1 MMKNH
6 YLIGGANPITLET
19 PLKFTAPGGVAY
31 AGRGKWRLPIGDQPG
46 EWMRDYKTKPV
57 LCERGYH
64 WCVGRHVLHHMHAE
78 CYLIETRGE
87 TVTGN
92 NKNVSQGARLLRRV
106 ETWNERTQRLFAADC
121 AEAVVHLCGDDPR
134 LREAIAVARRFARG
148 EATKEELTTA
158 SDNAWGAVRDDA
170 PALATTAVRDD
181 ARAAVMAATGATAWT
196 AAWTTARAAVMAA
209 AEAAARATAMA
220 AAMDDAWIDARND
233 AWDAQTILFLQY
245 LNGERA

>member
-1 MMKNH
+1 M
-6 YLIGGANPITLET
+6 LPTITPET

-31 AGRGKWRLPIGDQPG
+31 AGRGKWHLPTGDRPG
-46 EWMRDYKTKPV
+46 EWMRDYKTKPI

-64 WCVGRHVLHHMHAE
+64 WCVGRYALHHMHAE

-87 TVTGN
+87 TVAGD

-134 LREAIAVARRFARG
+134 PREAIAVARRFACG
-148 EATKEELTTA
+148 EATREDLA
-158 SDNAWGAVRDDA
+158 AAGA
-170 PALATTAVRDD
+170 
-181 ARAAVMAATGATAWT
+181 
-196 AAWTTARAAVMAA
+196 AAWAARDAAGAA
-209 AEAAARATAMA
+209 AWAAAWAAWAARDAAGA
-220 AAMDDAWIDARND
+220 AAWAAWAARDAAGAAAWAARDA
-233 AWDAQTILFLQY
+233 AWAAAGDAQTALLLQN

>member
-6 YLIGGANPITLET
+6 HLIGGANPITRET

-31 AGRGKWRLPIGDQPG
+31 AGRGKWHLPNGDQPG

-64 WCVGRHVLHHMHAE
+64 WCVGRHALHHIHAE

-87 TVTGN
+87 TVAGC

-134 LREAIAVARRFARG
+134 PREAIAVARRFARG

-158 SDNAWGAVRDDA
+158 SDNAWGAAQDDA
-170 PALATTAVRDD
+170 AALATAAARD
-181 ARAAVMAATGATAWT
+181 AAMSAAMATTGTTAWST
-196 AAWTTARAAVMAA
+196 AWSTARAA
-209 AEAAARATAMA
+209 
-220 AAMDDAWIDARND
+220 AWITVGGDAR
-233 AWDAQTILFLQY
+233 DAQTVLFLQY